1 MSVSLTS
8 IAHALRVQSQANATP
23 IILGHAQQLI
33 AAALGYNTLAAY
45 QASLEESALECARH
59 FVLDLD
65 LVHQRAHELGVIVSA
80 EQLGALL
87 RSTFAGQLPQ
97 ARFHRSES
105 ALEDYIRDRLDHL
118 VTNDAEAASQMAMTN
133 GDGIGEVFL
142 PFDLSLANVPPPG
155 EAIEIEVLGHIGMDQ
170 DLERPYSGHIIDIE
184 ASVSVERTGRVSI
197 AEPDITVIEA
207 KLNYD
212 W

>member
-133 GDGIGEVFL
+133 GDGIGEMYL

-155 EAIEIEVLGHIGMDQ
+155 ELSR
-170 DLERPYSGHIIDIE
+170 LKCWDISAWTRTWSVRTADTSSTSKRRS
-184 ASVSVERTGRVSI
+184 ASSAPAASRLPNPISRSSRRS
-197 AEPDITVIEA
+197 
-207 KLNYD
+207 
-212 W
+212 

>member
-1 MSVSLTS
+1 MPSLS
-8 IAHALRVQSQANATP
+8 SLAHALRVQSQASATP
-23 IILGHAQQLI
+23 IVLGHAQQLI

-45 QASLEESALECARH
+45 QASPEESPLDGARH

-65 LVHQRAHELGVIVSA
+65 LAHQRAGELGVAVSE
-80 EQLGALL
+80 EQLDALL
-87 RSTFAGQLPQ
+87 GSVFAGQLPH

-118 VTNDAEAASQMAMTN
+118 VTNDDEAASQMAMTN
-133 GDGIGEVFL
+133 GDSIGEVYL
-142 PFDLSLANVPPPG
+142 PFDLSLADLPPPG
-155 EAIEIEVLGHIGMDQ
+155 ETTEIEVLGHLAMDQ
-170 DLERPYSGHIIDIE
+170 APERPYSGHIIDIE
-184 ASVSVERTGRVSI
+184 ASLSVERTGRVSI
-197 AEPDITVIEA
+197 AEPDISVIEA

>member
-1 MSVSLTS
+1 MPSLTS
-8 IAHALRVQSQANATP
+8 IAHALRVQSQASATP

-45 QASLEESALECARH
+45 QASPDEATLDDARH

-65 LVHQRAHELGVIVSA
+65 LVEQRAHELGVSIPA
-80 EQLGALL
+80 EQLDALL
-87 RSTFAGQLPQ
+87 GSAFAGQLPQ
-97 ARFHRSES
+97 ARFHRYES

-118 VTNDAEAASQMAMTN
+118 VTNDDEAASQMAMTN
-133 GDGIGEVFL
+133 GDGIGEVYL
-142 PFDLSLANVPPPG
+142 PFDLSLADLPAPG
-155 EAIEIEVLGHIGMDQ
+155 ETTEIEVLGHIGMDQ

-197 AEPDITVIEA
+197 AEPDITVLEA
-207 KLNYD
+207 RLNYD

>member
-1 MSVSLTS
+1 MPSLS
-8 IAHALRVQSQANATP
+8 SLAHALRVQSQASATP
-23 IILGHAQQLI
+23 IVLGHAQQLI

-45 QASLEESALECARH
+45 QASPEESPLDGARH

-65 LVHQRAHELGVIVSA
+65 LAHQRAGELGVAVSE
-80 EQLGALL
+80 EQLDALL
-87 RSTFAGQLPQ
+87 GSVFAGQLPH

-118 VTNDAEAASQMAMTN
+118 VTNDDEAASQMAMTN
-133 GDGIGEVFL
+133 GDSIGEVYL
-142 PFDLSLANVPPPG
+142 PFDLSLADLSPPG
-155 EAIEIEVLGHIGMDQ
+155 ETTEIEVLGHLAMDQ
-170 DLERPYSGHIIDIE
+170 APERPYSGHIIDIE
-184 ASVSVERTGRVSI
+184 ASLSVERTGRVSI
-197 AEPDITVIEA
+197 IEA

>member
-1 MSVSLTS
+1 MPSLS
-8 IAHALRVQSQANATP
+8 SLAYALRVQSQASATP

-45 QASLEESALECARH
+45 QASPDDAALEGARH

-65 LVHQRAHELGVIVSA
+65 LAHQRAEELGVAVSA
-80 EQLGALL
+80 EQLSALL
-87 RSTFAGQLPQ
+87 SSAFAGQLPR

-105 ALEDYIRDRLDHL
+105 ALEDYIRDKLDQQAM
-118 VTNDAEAASQMAMTN
+118 NDDAASSQMAMTN
-133 GDGIGEVFL
+133 SDGIGEVYL
-142 PFDLSLANVPPPG
+142 PFELSLSDLSPPG
-155 EAIEIEVLGHIGMDQ
+155 EVTEIEVLGHIGMDQ

-184 ASVSVERTGRVSI
+184 ASVSVKRTGRVSI
-197 AEPDITVIEA
+197 AGPDITIIEA

>member
-1 MSVSLTS
+1 MPSLS
-8 IAHALRVQSQANATP
+8 SLAHALRVQSQASATP
-23 IILGHAQQLI
+23 IVLGHAQQLI

-45 QASLEESALECARH
+45 QASPEESPLDGARH

-65 LVHQRAHELGVIVSA
+65 LAHQRAGELGVAVSE
-80 EQLGALL
+80 EQLDALL
-87 RSTFAGQLPQ
+87 GSVFAGQLPH

-118 VTNDAEAASQMAMTN
+118 ARNDDEATGQMAMTN
-133 GDGIGEVFL
+133 HNGIGEVYL
-142 PFDLSLANVPPPG
+142 PFDLSLADLPPPG
-155 EAIEIEVLGHIGMDQ
+155 EATEIEVLGHIGMDQ

>member
-1 MSVSLTS
+1 MPSLS
-8 IAHALRVQSQANATP
+8 SLAHALRVQSQASATP
-23 IILGHAQQLI
+23 LVLGHAQQLI

-45 QASLEESALECARH
+45 QASPEESPLEGARH

-65 LVHQRAHELGVIVSA
+65 LAHQRAGELGVAVSE
-80 EQLGALL
+80 EQLDALL
-87 RSTFAGQLPQ
+87 GSVFAGQLPH

-118 VTNDAEAASQMAMTN
+118 VTNDGEAVGQMEMAN
-133 GDGIGEVFL
+133 HNGIGEVYL
-142 PFDLSLANVPPPG
+142 PFDLSLADLPPPG
-155 EAIEIEVLGHIGMDQ
+155 EATEIEVLGHIGMDQ

>member
-1 MSVSLTS
+1 MPSLS
-8 IAHALRVQSQANATP
+8 SLAYALRVQSQANATP
-23 IILGHAQQLI
+23 IVLGHAQQLI

-45 QASLEESALECARH
+45 QASPDEAALDDARH

-65 LVHQRAHELGVIVSA
+65 LVEQRAQELDVAVSA

-87 RSTFAGQLPQ
+87 SSAFADQLPQ

-133 GDGIGEVFL
+133 SDGIGEVYL
-142 PFDLSLANVPPPG
+142 PFDLSLADLPMDVPT
-155 EAIEIEVLGHIGMDQ
+155 EIEVLGHIGMEQ

-184 ASVSVERTGRVSI
+184 ASVSVERTGRVLI

>member
-1 MSVSLTS
+1 MPSLNS
-8 IAHALRVQSQANATP
+8 LAHAVRVQSQASATP
-23 IILGHAQQLI
+23 IVLGHAQQLI

-45 QASLEESALECARH
+45 QASPEESPLEGARH

-65 LVHQRAHELGVIVSA
+65 LAHQRAGELGVAVS
-80 EQLGALL
+80 EGQLDALL
-87 RSTFAGQLPQ
+87 GSAFAGQLPHAQ
-97 ARFHRSES
+97 FHRSVS

-133 GDGIGEVFL
+133 GDSIGEVYL
-142 PFDLSLANVPPPG
+142 PFDLSLADLPPPG
-155 EAIEIEVLGHIGMDQ
+155 EMTEIEVLGHIGMDQ
-170 DLERPYSGHIIDIE
+170 DLERPYSGHLIDVE

-197 AEPDITVIEA
+197 AEPDITVLEA

>member
-1 MSVSLTS
+1 MPRLTS
-8 IAHALRVQSQANATP
+8 IAHALRVQSQANATL

-45 QASLEESALECARH
+45 QASPDEAALDGARH

-65 LVHQRAHELGVIVSA
+65 LVEQRAHELGVAVSA

-87 RSTFAGQLPQ
+87 GSAFAGQLPQ

-118 VTNDAEAASQMAMTN
+118 VSNDDEAASQMAMTN
-133 GDGIGEVFL
+133 GDSIGEVYL
-142 PFDLSLANVPPPG
+142 PFDLSLSDLLPSG
-155 EAIEIEVLGHIGMDQ
+155 EVTEIEVLGHIGMEQ